1 MMIKTIA
8 ATLAVLALASAP
20 AFAQKPQGGSQPSAS
35 VNCGA
40 QGRAPQQV
48 EGQVVKVDAASG
60 TVTVKGND
68 GTTHEFKASKETIAD
83 MKPGDRIE
91 ARLRAAQNC

>member
-1 MMIKTIA
+1 MTTKTISA
-8 ATLAVLALASAP
+8 MLTVLALAGAP
-20 AFAQKPQGGSQPSAS
+20 ALALAQAPKGPQ

-40 QGRAPQQV
+40 QGAAPQQV

-60 TVTVKGND
+60 TITVKAKD

-83 MKPGDRIE
+83 MKPGDQIE
-91 ARLRAAQNC
+91 ARLRAAQNCS